1 MPTLAE
7 ILANKAKTSTGTV
20 IRAGDTG
27 SVEVPTKALPPT
39 PRELGAIDQGERVP
53 LDYPTEDQG
62 WEWFRS
68 CHAFES
74 DMGIVIEPGSVN
86 AWLAV
91 QSPGNQT
98 PILLLRLPLLNRSEG
113 SNPF

>member
-1 MPTLAE
+1 MATLAE
-7 ILANKAKTSTGTV
+7 ILAKKAKPTGTV

-27 SVEVPTKALPPT
+27 SVAVPPKALPPT

-53 LDYPTEDQG
+53 LDYPSEDQG

-86 AWLAV
+86 AWVAV
-91 QSPGNQT
+91 KTPGNSH
-98 PILLLRLPLLNRSEG
+98 PILLLRLPLMNRSEG